1 MKQTEIDIAAPETIS
16 LTDVCAAMGISKSAL
31 RSIRDPASTH
41 YLSFFPKALERTELQ
56 VFFPRKEI
64 VACLKKLSDTAL
76 TGVDPLAPRPK
87 KKAGRKPKKV
97 IIHQKLEVIL
107 PTLPK
112 HLSPAMIENIRSNV
126 LYSLFGCDF
135 FYFTAL
141 NEAVRLSGMQCGSL
155 LAMRKASLYKYHGVR
170 WNTITDR
177 EKGAILTVIR
187 LIFFTMDG
195 DPHQEWKGS
204 ICSELNT
211 VLDLL
216 SSDKN
221 FIAKWWERRHPNN
234 LKYKQFLKNS

>member
-1 MKQTEIDIAAPETIS
+1 MILKQTEIDIAAPETIS

-56 VFFPRKEI
+56 VFFPRKEFE
-64 VACLKKLSDTAL
+64 ACLKKLSDTAL

-112 HLSPAMIENIRSNV
+112 YLSPAMVENIRNNV
-126 LYSLFGCDF
+126 MYSLFGNDF
-135 FYFTAL
+135 FYITPL
-141 NEAVRLSGMQCGSL
+141 KEAVIMCEIRAANHISALEAYHGH
-155 LAMRKASLYKYHGVR
+155 KWNSLYAEDRKFILS
-170 WNTITDR
+170 TIR
-177 EKGAILTVIR
+177 E
-187 LIFFTMDG
+187 IFFTEEG
-195 DPHQEWKGS
+195 EVFQEWKGS
-204 ICSELNT
+204 ICSELHS

-216 SSDKN
+216 NSKKN